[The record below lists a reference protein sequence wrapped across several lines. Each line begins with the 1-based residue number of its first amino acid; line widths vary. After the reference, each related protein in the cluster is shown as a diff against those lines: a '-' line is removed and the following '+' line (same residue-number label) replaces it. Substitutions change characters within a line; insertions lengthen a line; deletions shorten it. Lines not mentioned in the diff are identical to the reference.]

1 MKLSIM
7 ARVLALAAFVM
18 PAIATAQT
26 ASSAAAPSGVAPMQA
41 PCVVQDNGS
50 CAAIKAS
57 VPLPVADLDSVAVP
71 FTPGAAS
78 GAVLFSTPTSRFA
91 GVSFQA
97 TGTWAGTV
105 TIEGANDA
113 SADCLTGGTW
123 ASLTSMNLN
132 GGNPATSIN
141 GNTIMFI
148 PAGPLCARAR
158 ITTYT
163 SGTVAG
169 VAVLR
174 SLTPLPAT
182 TQINNYKAQLFTEV
196 SNASVAASATKINYS
211 TRDLGSGTSNY
222 SRFGCYFNPGAA
234 SMGAL
239 GYVEGSPDNTN
250 WVSLRAPVDLS
261 GLVPVI
267 LETRIFYRYNR
278 CAFANG
284 MTAQTG
290 LYVASQFGD

>member
-1 MKLSIM
+1 MRLSIL
-7 ARVLALAAFVM
+7 ARALALAALVM

-71 FTPGAAS
+71 FTPGAANN
-78 GAVLFSTPTSRFA
+78 AVLFSTPTSRFA

-97 TGTWAGTV
+97 TGTWSGTV

-113 SADCLTGGTW
+113 STDCLTGGTW

-158 ITTYT
+158 ITSYT
-163 SGTVAG
+163 SGTVNG

-182 TQINNYKAQLFTEV
+182 TQINNYKSQFYSEA
-196 SNASVAASATKINYS
+196 SNASVAASAAKINYV
-211 TRDLGSGTSNY
+211 TRDTGGGTWNY
-222 SRFGCYFNPGAA
+222 SRFGCYFDPGVA
-234 SMGAL
+234 SAGAL
-239 GYVEGSPDNTN
+239 GHVEGSPDNTN
-250 WVSLRAPVDLS
+250 WTPYRNPVDLS
-261 GLVPVI
+261 AVGPIV

-278 CAFANG
+278 CAFTNG
-284 MTAQTG
+284 STAQVG